1 MLFSVLSV
9 LIGSFAFWLLLAG
22 FQRLL
27 GASNPG
33 SAGPGAEPT
42 IRMSPSAS
50 SLVVL
55 AYATATS
62 QVNSLGEARR

>member
-1 MLFSVLSV
+1 MVFSVVYV
-9 LIGSFAFWLLLAG
+9 LIGAFVLWIILLG

-27 GASNPG
+27 GDRLLLP
-33 SAGPGAEPT
+33 AGPGEEPT

-62 QVNSLGEARR
+62 EVNSLGEARR